1 MKKLINKLDDIV
13 SLIVNLTIK
22 YLIINSK
29 GTENKMT
36 INFKN
41 KVAIVTGAGGG
52 LGKCHALE
60 LAKRGAKLIIN
71 DLGGS
76 VDGSGGSSE
85 SANQVV
91 KEIKELGGEA
101 IPNGSSVTDDKGVKL
116 MVDQAIDEYGRIDI
130 LINNAGILID
140 KSFSKMG
147 IDDFKKV
154 LEVHLIGSV
163 KPTKAVWEIMKE
175 QNYGRILVT
184 SSSSGLYG
192 NFGQTNYGSA
202 KLGLVGFMNTLKL
215 EGQKY
220 NVHCN
225 ALTPVAYTRMTSN
238 LMPPEAEQLL
248 TPESV
253 TPAAIYLV
261 SENAPNG
268 IILCAGAGVYSVSK
282 IMESDGLSLGLDAKA
297 EDILENWGKISDFSK
312 AKAFN
317 SGGEQ
322 TAKVFEKAMETI
334 NK

>member
-36 INFKN
+36 IDFKD

-238 LMPPEAEQLL
+238 LCPQK
-248 TPESV
+248 
-253 TPAAIYLV
+253 
-261 SENAPNG
+261 PNN
-268 IILCAGAGVYSVSK
+268 Y
-282 IMESDGLSLGLDAKA
+282 
-297 EDILENWGKISDFSK
+297 
-312 AKAFN
+312 
-317 SGGEQ
+317 
-322 TAKVFEKAMETI
+322 
-334 NK
+334 

>member
-1 MKKLINKLDDIV
+1 
-13 SLIVNLTIK
+13 
-22 YLIINSK
+22 
-29 GTENKMT
+29 MT
-36 INFKN
+36 IDFKD
-41 KVAIVTGAGGG
+41 KVAIITGAGGG
-52 LGKCHALE
+52 LGKSHALE
-60 LAKRGAKLIIN
+60 LAKRGAKIIVN

-85 SANQVV
+85 SAEQVV
-91 KEIKELGGEA
+91 KEIIDLGGKA

-116 MVDQAIDEYGRIDI
+116 MIDQAMDEFGRIDI

-140 KSFSKMG
+140 KSFSKME
-147 IDDFKKV
+147 IDDFEKV
-154 LEVHLIGSV
+154 LNVHLIGSV
-163 KPTKAVWEIMKE
+163 KPTKAIWEIMKE

-220 NVHCN
+220 NIHCN
-225 ALTPVAYTRMTSN
+225 ALTPVAYTRMTAN

-261 SENAPNG
+261 SENAPTG

-282 IMESDGLSLGLDAKA
+282 IMETDGLSLGLNATA
-297 EDILENWGKISDFSK
+297 EDILENWDKISDFSE

-317 SGGEQ
+317 NGGEQ
-322 TAKVFEKAMETI
+322 TGKVFEKAMETI